1 MPKTGGDLLH
11 GRRIPRRSAR
21 SRVRFTAGGVR
32 TNAEPSTASPHQ
44 AELEHMRDAVTSPT
58 AGVRLKRAVVESFP
72 CLAALTP
79 EPRSTPD
86 PKARL

>member
-1 MPKTGGDLLH
+1 MP
-11 GRRIPRRSAR
+11 
-21 SRVRFTAGGVR
+21 
-32 TNAEPSTASPHQ
+32 
-44 AELEHMRDAVTSPT
+44 DAVTSLT